1 MPVEYRVEG
10 LAAAA
15 GVSVD
20 TIRFYQGRGLL
31 HPPRRAGRVAL
42 YDDEH
47 LERLS
52 RVKALQLRGFGLA
65 VIARIVRGELDAAD
79 EALVGAVV
87 AASEATSGE
96 REEFW
101 TLAEL
106 AQRAGVAVVLLETLE
121 REGVLVPRRLQ
132 GEARY
137 TQADLMAL
145 HSGLK
150 LLEYGLPLGE
160 VLDLA
165 REHQHAARQVA
176 ERAVTLFDL
185 HIRATRRENGENA
198 DKLVEAFEDLLP
210 ATVSLV
216 AHHFR
221 RILLAVAQEHIEAVG
236 DDEELEAVRA
246 KSQRRLEPPMAVQ
259 G

>member
-1 MPVEYRVEG
+1 MEYRVEG

-20 TIRFYQGRGLL
+20 TIRFYQGRGVL

-47 LERLS
+47 LDRLN

-65 VIARIVRGELDAAD
+65 VIARILRGELDAAD
-79 EALVGAVV
+79 EALVEAVGS
-87 AASEATSGE
+87 AGETTRSEP
-96 REEFW
+96 EEFW

-121 REGVLVPRRLQ
+121 REGVLVPRRHQ

-137 TQADLMAL
+137 TQADLVAL
-145 HSGLK
+145 GSGLK
-150 LLEYGLPLGE
+150 LLEYGLPLSE
-160 VLDLA
+160 VFALA
-165 REHQHAARQVA
+165 REHERAARLVA

-185 HIRATRRENGENA
+185 HVRAARREKGEDA
-198 DKLVEAFEDLLP
+198 DTLVEAFEELLP
-210 ATVSLV
+210 AAVSLV
-216 AHHFR
+216 SHHFR

-236 DDEELEAVRA
+236 DEHELAAVRA
-246 KSQRRLEPPMAVQ
+246 GSERRLEPPMAVER
-259 G
+259 

>member
-1 MPVEYRVEG
+1 MSVEYRVEA

-65 VIARIVRGELDAAD
+65 VIARIVRGEFDAAD
-79 EALVGAVV
+79 EALVEAVV
-87 AASEATSGE
+87 AASEETGGE
-96 REEFW
+96 PEEFW

-137 TQADLMAL
+137 TQADLVAL

-160 VLDLA
+160 VLALA
-165 REHQHAARQVA
+165 REHQHAARLVA

-198 DKLVEAFEDLLP
+198 ETLVEAFEDLLP

-236 DDEELEAVRA
+236 DQEELEAVRA
-246 KSQRRLEPPMAVQ
+246 KSRRRLEPPMAVER
-259 G
+259 